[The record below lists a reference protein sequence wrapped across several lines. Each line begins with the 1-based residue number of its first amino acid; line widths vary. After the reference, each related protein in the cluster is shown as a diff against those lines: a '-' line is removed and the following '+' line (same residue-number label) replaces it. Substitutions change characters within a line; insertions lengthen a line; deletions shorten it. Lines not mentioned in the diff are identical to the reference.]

1 MALIKVKNIEKEYK
15 GKSEV
20 SVKAVRGVNFEIK
33 KGEFAAIVGP
43 SGSGKSTILNMLGCL
58 DVPTVGDIIIDDQDV
73 HNMGLS
79 KQSKF
84 RRENIGFI
92 FQAYNLLPVLT
103 VSENVSFPLTLLNLD
118 RKEIKNRVDESLK
131 AVGLFDLAHRK
142 PNELSGGQQQ
152 RVAIARALAKK
163 PKIVF
168 ADEPT
173 ANLDSKTGEEVLDLM
188 KSLNREHG
196 MTFIFSTHDPMVV
209 DYANRIISLHDG
221 EVIKDE
227 YK

>member
-1 MALIKVKNIEKEYK
+1 MSLIKVVNIEKEYK
-15 GKSEV
+15 GKFEV

-33 KGEFAAIVGP
+33 EGEFAAIVGP

-58 DVPTVGDIIIDDQDV
+58 DVPTSGDIIIHDRDV
-73 HNMGLS
+73 HNLRAAQ
-79 KQSKF
+79 QSKF
-84 RRENIGFI
+84 RREYVGFI
-92 FQAYNLLPVLT
+92 FQSYNLLPVLS
-103 VSENVSFPLTLLNLD
+103 VSENISFPLTLLNLS
-118 RKEIKNRVDESLK
+118 RTEIKHRVDESLK
-131 AVGLFDLAHRK
+131 AVGLFELAHRR

-188 KSLNREHG
+188 KTLNKEHG
-196 MTFIFSTHDPMVV
+196 MTFIFSTHDPMVME
-209 DYANRIISLHDG
+209 YANRIITLQDG
-221 EVIKDE
+221 EVVTDE

>member
-1 MALIKVKNIEKEYK
+1 MSLIKVVNIEKEYK
-15 GKSEV
+15 GKLSV
-20 SVKAVRGVNFEIK
+20 TVKAVRGVNFEIK
-33 KGEFAAIVGP
+33 EGEFTAIVGP

-58 DVPTVGDIIIDDQDV
+58 DVPTKGDIIIDDCNV

-79 KQSKF
+79 QQSKF
-84 RRENIGFI
+84 RREHVGFI
-92 FQAYNLLPVLT
+92 FQSYNLLPVLT
-103 VSENVSFPLTLLNLD
+103 VAENVSFPLTLLNLD
-118 RKEIKNRVDESLK
+118 RKEVNKRVDESLK
-131 AVGLFDLAHRK
+131 AVGLYELAHRK

-152 RVAIARALAKK
+152 RVAIARALAKR

-196 MTFIFSTHDPMVV
+196 MTFIFSTHDPMVMH
-209 DYANRIISLHDG
+209 YADRIITLHDG
-221 EVIKDE
+221 EVVTDE

>member
-1 MALIKVKNIEKEYK
+1 MSLIKVVNIKKEYK

-20 SVKAVRGVNFEIK
+20 SVKAVRGINFEIK

-58 DVPTVGDIIIDDQDV
+58 DVPTEGDVIIDDRDV
-73 HNMGLS
+73 HNMS
-79 KQSKF
+79 TAQQSKF
-84 RRENIGFI
+84 RREHVGFI
-92 FQAYNLLPVLT
+92 FQSYNLLPVLT

-118 RKEIKNRVDESLK
+118 NKEVKTRVAESLK
-131 AVGLFDLAHRK
+131 AVGLHELAHRK

-188 KSLNREHG
+188 KTLNREHG
-196 MTFIFSTHDPMVV
+196 MTFIFSTHDPMVMH
-209 DYANRIISLHDG
+209 YANRIITLHDG
-221 EVIKDE
+221 EVVTDE

>member
-1 MALIKVKNIEKEYK
+1 MSLIKVKKIEKEYK
-15 GKSEV
+15 GSSQV

-58 DVPTVGDIIIDDQDV
+58 DVPTVGEIVIDDTDV
-73 HNMGLS
+73 HRMGPS

-103 VSENVSFPLTLLNLD
+103 VAENVNFPLTLLGLD
-118 RKEIKNRVDESLK
+118 RQEIDDRVNQSLR
-131 AVGLFDLAHRK
+131 AVGLYELKERK

-188 KSLNREHG
+188 KSLNEEHG

-209 DYANRIISLHDG
+209 DYANRVITLHDG
-221 EVIKDE
+221 EVVADE

>member
-1 MALIKVKNIEKEYK
+1 MALIRVQGVEKVYK
-15 GKSEV
+15 DS
-20 SVKAVRGVNFEIK
+20 SQLDVKAVGGVNFQIE

-58 DVPTVGDIIIDDQDV
+58 DNPTLGDIVIDNVAV
-73 HNMGLS
+73 HSMGLRN
-79 KQSKF
+79 QSRF

-103 VSENVSFPLTLLNLD
+103 VRENISFPLTLLNLE
-118 RKEIKNRVDESLK
+118 KEEINKRVDESLK
-131 AVGLFDLAHRK
+131 AVGLYKFSNRK
-142 PNELSGGQQQ
+142 PCQLSGGQQQ

-188 KSLNREHG
+188 KALNLEHG

-209 DYANRIISLHDG
+209 EHANRVITLHDG
-221 EVIKDE
+221 KVVSDE

>member
-1 MALIKVKNIEKEYK
+1 MSLIKVKKLEKEYK
-15 GKSEV
+15 GQSEV
-20 SVKAVRGVNFEIK
+20 SVKAVQGVDFEIK

-58 DVPTVGDIIIDDQDV
+58 DIPTAGDIIINDMDV
-73 HNMGLS
+73 HNLS
-79 KQSKF
+79 PSSQSKF
-84 RRENIGFI
+84 RREHIGFI
-92 FQAYNLLPVLT
+92 FQAYNLLPVLS
-103 VSENVSFPLTLLNLD
+103 VRENVTFPLTLLNLD
-118 RKEIKNRVDESLK
+118 SREIKTRTDESLK
-131 AVGLFDLAHRK
+131 AVGLYELAHRK
-142 PNELSGGQQQ
+142 PKELSGGQQQ

-188 KSLNREHG
+188 KSLNKEHG

-209 DYANRIISLHDG
+209 EYANRIIKLHDG
-221 EVIKDE
+221 KVVTDE

>member
-1 MALIKVKNIEKEYK
+1 MSLIKVVNIEKEYTA
-15 GKSEV
+15 KSSV
-20 SVKAVRGVNFEIK
+20 SVKAVKGVNFEIRS
-33 KGEFAAIVGP
+33 GEFAAIVGP

-58 DVPTVGDIIIDDQDV
+58 DVPTVGEVIINGVDV

-79 KQSKF
+79 QQSRF
-84 RRENIGFI
+84 RREHIGFI
-92 FQAYNLLPVLT
+92 FQAYNLLPVLS
-103 VSENVSFPLTLLNLD
+103 VAENVTFPLTLLKLSAS
-118 RKEIKNRVDESLK
+118 EVEERVYESLN
-131 AVGLFDLAHRK
+131 AVGLYELAHRK

-152 RVAIARALAKK
+152 RVAIARALAKR

-188 KSLNREHG
+188 KTLNEDYG
-196 MTFIFSTHDPMVV
+196 MTFIFSTHDPKVMQ
-209 DYANRIISLHDG
+209 YANRIITLHDG
-221 EVIKDE
+221 EVITDE

>member
-1 MALIKVKNIEKEYK
+1 MSLIKVRKIEKEYK
-15 GKSEV
+15 SKSEV
-20 SVKAVRGVNFEIK
+20 SVKAVRGVNFEITE
-33 KGEFAAIVGP
+33 GEFAAIVGP

-58 DVPTVGDIIIDDQDV
+58 DVPTVGDIIINGEDV
-73 HNMGLS
+73 HTMGPG
-79 KQSKF
+79 KQSRF

-92 FQAYNLLPVLT
+92 FQAYNLLPVLS
-103 VSENVSFPLTLLNLD
+103 VAENVTFPLTLLNLS
-118 RKEIKNRVDESLK
+118 RGEIKKRVDDSLK
-131 AVGLFDLAHRK
+131 AVGLYELADRK

-173 ANLDSKTGEEVLDLM
+173 ANLDSKTGVEVLDLM
-188 KSLNREHG
+188 KALNKEHG
-196 MTFIFSTHDPMVV
+196 MTFIFSTHDPKVM
-209 DYANRIISLHDG
+209 DYANRIITLHDG
-221 EVIKDE
+221 EVVADE